1 MEYKWIFCSS
11 AVVMRY
17 NVCYFALFSYFVSF
31 FFIMPVMFVTSK
43 PKYNNIPHS
52 VHFFLLH
59 VWHVCVCIFSGF
71 IKIMKTFL
79 FLFILMGLYVARFK
93 RQTCESS
100 DRWVIGFDAAEA
112 TNGSNAHYRHMHRQI
127 LFTSFP

>member
-52 VHFFLLH
+52 VHFFFAARLACMRMYFF
-59 VWHVCVCIFSGF
+59 WFYQNYENISFSLYIDGL
-71 IKIMKTFL
+71 ICGTF
-79 FLFILMGLYVARFK
+79 
-93 RQTCESS
+93 QE
-100 DRWVIGFDAAEA
+100 
-112 TNGSNAHYRHMHRQI
+112 TNM
-127 LFTSFP
+127 